1 MLTALF
7 ASIIISYIVT
17 NVRATTSVFNNTI
30 EDQPEIECGQG
41 TIAVHVRTASQMPSY
56 IFVKGHFHKD
66 GCHFKQ
72 TNHATFRFEHC
83 NVNRKREINPRGMA
97 YSFTVIVQ
105 LHPLFITKVDR
116 AYNVRC
122 FYLEENKEVD
132 AELQVS
138 DLTTSML
145 ESGHA
150 MPQCSYTLHR
160 DSPNG
165 PVLRYGRVGDVVF
178 HVWDCPSDVYAM
190 LIHSCYILDGQGG
203 EHQVINENGCSTD
216 DFILPQLTYSNE
228 LTRSFAGASV
238 VNLPDRE
245 SIYFSCQIKL
255 CFKKGDYCANV
266 TPPRC
271 NEEIIVTRNSQD
283 DAKHIEDEL
292 RNDQLLYTTT
302 GPLATSNTV
311 RIVHTAPPNIP
322 VSPSFRKDSS
332 EFQTSP
338 TTSTSTDRVITTIKL
353 INGSIAKSSQIF
365 VNEIPT
371 QYKFSRY
378 HEEPDVNNAG
388 FIHEIEGSGENENL
402 LSLSAT
408 NDQSTTIADIILTD
422 IRSSPKT
429 SETTTITTTTIKT
442 IATAT
447 SGIEIVRESNSTRDR
462 RTVPENNYNI
472 VDLDVATPQLKILD
486 EGFDLPEPMAKPS
499 LLNDRRE
506 EGICIPL
513 LSMWILS
520 GLSLVSISVAI
531 ATIIYSKVSSRK
543 MALFYRY

>member
-1 MLTALF
+1 
-7 ASIIISYIVT
+7 
-17 NVRATTSVFNNTI
+17 
-30 EDQPEIECGQG
+30 
-41 TIAVHVRTASQMPSY
+41 
-56 IFVKGHFHKD
+56 
-66 GCHFKQ
+66 
-72 TNHATFRFEHC
+72 
-83 NVNRKREINPRGMA
+83 
-97 YSFTVIVQ
+97 
-105 LHPLFITKVDR
+105 
-116 AYNVRC
+116 
-122 FYLEENKEVD
+122 
-132 AELQVS
+132 
-138 DLTTSML
+138 
-145 ESGHA
+145 
-150 MPQCSYTLHR
+150 
-160 DSPNG
+160 
-165 PVLRYGRVGDVVF
+165 
-178 HVWDCPSDVYAM
+178 
-190 LIHSCYILDGQGG
+190 
-203 EHQVINENGCSTD
+203 
-216 DFILPQLTYSNE
+216 
-228 LTRSFAGASV
+228 
-238 VNLPDRE
+238 
-245 SIYFSCQIKL
+245 
-255 CFKKGDYCANV
+255 
-266 TPPRC
+266 
-271 NEEIIVTRNSQD
+271 
-283 DAKHIEDEL
+283 
-292 RNDQLLYTTT
+292 
-302 GPLATSNTV
+302 
-311 RIVHTAPPNIP
+311 
-322 VSPSFRKDSS
+322 
-332 EFQTSP
+332 SP